1 MKKVLVIEDE
11 FREVQVAFEYVNDLC
26 LNSELE
32 IINVAKSQDV
42 DFTKISEYDYVFL
55 DITLAKKSQMDG
67 YGILKKIE
75 RENIPIQKLVI
86 MTGNGKISD
95 VLKERGITNDYPKLI
110 KPLDYQELKSIFSES
125 ILR

>member
-95 VLKERGITNDYPKLI
+95 VLKERGITKDYPKLI
-110 KPLDYQELKSIFSES
+110 KPLDYQELKSIFTE
-125 ILR
+125 

>member
-110 KPLDYQELKSIFSES
+110 KPLDYQELKSIFSE
-125 ILR
+125 

>member
-32 IINVAKSQDV
+32 IINVAKSQEV

-55 DITLAKKSQMDG
+55 DITLAKKSQMDD

-75 RENIPIQKLVI
+75 RENIPIQKLII

-110 KPLDYQELKSIFSES
+110 KPLDYQELKSIFSE
-125 ILR
+125 

>member
-26 LNSELE
+26 LNSVLE

-75 RENIPIQKLVI
+75 RENIPIRKLVI

-110 KPLDYQELKSIFSES
+110 KPLDYQELKSIFTE
-125 ILR
+125 

>member
-11 FREVQVAFEYVNDLC
+11 FREVQVAFGYVNDLC

-75 RENIPIQKLVI
+75 RENIPIQKLII

-110 KPLDYQELKSIFSES
+110 KPLDYQELKSIFSE
-125 ILR
+125 

>member
-95 VLKERGITNDYPKLI
+95 VLKKE
-110 KPLDYQELKSIFSES
+110 E
-125 ILR
+125 

>member
-11 FREVQVAFEYVNDLC
+11 FREVKVAFEYVNDLC

-110 KPLDYQELKSIFSES
+110 KPLDYQELKSIFTE
-125 ILR
+125 

>member
-32 IINVAKSQDV
+32 IINVAKSQEV

-110 KPLDYQELKSIFSES
+110 KPLDYQELKSIFSE
-125 ILR
+125 

>member
-32 IINVAKSQDV
+32 IINVTKSQDV

-75 RENIPIQKLVI
+75 RENIPIKKLVI

-95 VLKERGITNDYPKLI
+95 VLKERGIANDYPKLI
-110 KPLDYQELKSIFSES
+110 KPLDYQELKSIFTE
-125 ILR
+125 

>member
-1 MKKVLVIEDE
+1 MKKVLGIEDE

-32 IINVAKSQDV
+32 IINVVKSQDV
-42 DFTKISEYDYVFL
+42 DFTKISEYDYIFL

-110 KPLDYQELKSIFSES
+110 KPLDYQELKSIFTE
-125 ILR
+125 

>member
-75 RENIPIQKLVI
+75 RENIPIQKLVV

-110 KPLDYQELKSIFSES
+110 KPLDYQELKSIFSE
-125 ILR
+125 

>member
-95 VLKERGITNDYPKLI
+95 VLKEIGITNDYPKLI
-110 KPLDYQELKSIFSES
+110 KPLDYQELKSIFSE
-125 ILR
+125 

>member
-26 LNSELE
+26 LNSVLE

-110 KPLDYQELKSIFSES
+110 KPLDYQELKSIFTE
-125 ILR
+125 

>member
-1 MKKVLVIEDE
+1 MQKMKKVLVIEDE

-110 KPLDYQELKSIFSES
+110 KPLDYQELKSIFSE
-125 ILR
+125 

>member
-32 IINVAKSQDV
+32 IINVTKSQDV

-110 KPLDYQELKSIFSES
+110 KPLDYQELKSIFSE
-125 ILR
+125 

>member
-11 FREVQVAFEYVNDLC
+11 FREVQIAFEYVNDLC

-75 RENIPIQKLVI
+75 RESIPTQKLVI

-110 KPLDYQELKSIFSES
+110 KPLDYQELKSIFTE
-125 ILR
+125 

>member
-11 FREVQVAFEYVNDLC
+11 FREVQIAFEYVNDLC

-110 KPLDYQELKSIFSES
+110 KPLDYQELKSIFSE
-125 ILR
+125 

>member
-1 MKKVLVIEDE
+1 MKKILVIEDE
-11 FREVQVAFEYVNDLC
+11 YREVQVAFEYVNDLC
-26 LNSELE
+26 LNGELE
-32 IINVAKSQDV
+32 ITNVAKSQEV

-75 RENIPIQKLVI
+75 KENIPIQKLVI

-110 KPLDYQELKSIFSES
+110 KPLDYQELKSIFLE
-125 ILR
+125 

>member
-32 IINVAKSQDV
+32 IVNVAKSQDV

-110 KPLDYQELKSIFSES
+110 KPLDYQELKSIFSE
-125 ILR
+125 

>member
-11 FREVQVAFEYVNDLC
+11 FREVQIAFEYVNDLC

-32 IINVAKSQDV
+32 IINVTKSQDV

-110 KPLDYQELKSIFSES
+110 KPLDYQELKSIFTE
-125 ILR
+125 

>member
-11 FREVQVAFEYVNDLC
+11 FREVQVAFKYVNDLC

-95 VLKERGITNDYPKLI
+95 VLKERGIANDYTKLI
-110 KPLDYQELKSIFSES
+110 KPLDYQELKSIFTE
-125 ILR
+125 

>member
-110 KPLDYQELKSIFSES
+110 KPFDYQELKSIFSE
-125 ILR
+125 

>member
-26 LNSELE
+26 LNSELD
-32 IINVAKSQDV
+32 INNVAKSQDV

-110 KPLDYQELKSIFSES
+110 KPLDYQELKSIFTE
-125 ILR
+125 

>member
-11 FREVQVAFEYVNDLC
+11 FREVQIAFEYVNDLC

-86 MTGNGKISD
+86 MTGNGEISD

-110 KPLDYQELKSIFSES
+110 KPLDYQELKSIFTE
-125 ILR
+125 

>member
-95 VLKERGITNDYPKLI
+95 VLKDRGITNDYHKLI
-110 KPLDYQELKSIFSES
+110 KPLDYQELKSIFTE
-125 ILR
+125 

>member
-110 KPLDYQELKSIFSES
+110 KPLDYQELKSIFTG
-125 ILR
+125 

>member
-26 LNSELE
+26 LNSKLE

-110 KPLDYQELKSIFSES
+110 KPLDYQELKSIFTE
-125 ILR
+125 

>member
-55 DITLAKKSQMDG
+55 DITLAKKSQKDG

-110 KPLDYQELKSIFSES
+110 KPLDYQELKSIFSE
-125 ILR
+125 

>member
-95 VLKERGITNDYPKLI
+95 VLKERGITNVYPKLI
-110 KPLDYQELKSIFSES
+110 KPLDYQELKTIFSE
-125 ILR
+125 

>member
-11 FREVQVAFEYVNDLC
+11 YREVQVAFEYVNDLC

-32 IINVAKSQDV
+32 ITNVAKSQEV

-75 RENIPIQKLVI
+75 KENIPIQKLVI

-110 KPLDYQELKSIFSES
+110 KPLDYQELKSIFLE
-125 ILR
+125 

>member
-75 RENIPIQKLVI
+75 RENIPVQKLVI

-110 KPLDYQELKSIFSES
+110 KPLDYQELKSIFSE
-125 ILR
+125 

>member
-32 IINVAKSQDV
+32 IINVTKSQDV

-55 DITLAKKSQMDG
+55 DITLAKKSHMDG

-110 KPLDYQELKSIFSES
+110 KPLDYHNTLL
-125 ILR
+125 ILM